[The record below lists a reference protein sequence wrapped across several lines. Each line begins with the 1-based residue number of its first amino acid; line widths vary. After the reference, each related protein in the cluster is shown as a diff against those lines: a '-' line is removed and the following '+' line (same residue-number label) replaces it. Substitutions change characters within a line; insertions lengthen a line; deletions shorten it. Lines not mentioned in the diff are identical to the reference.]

1 MPLYIAR
8 KRANQMELK
17 LIFSAIQEQ
26 KKNQMYPSRLFV
38 ETRRALQEQGNVL
51 AFLDSG
57 NSSLISP

>member
-8 KRANQMELK
+8 KGANQMELK

-38 ETRRALQEQGNVL
+38 ETRRALQE
-51 AFLDSG
+51 
-57 NSSLISP
+57 